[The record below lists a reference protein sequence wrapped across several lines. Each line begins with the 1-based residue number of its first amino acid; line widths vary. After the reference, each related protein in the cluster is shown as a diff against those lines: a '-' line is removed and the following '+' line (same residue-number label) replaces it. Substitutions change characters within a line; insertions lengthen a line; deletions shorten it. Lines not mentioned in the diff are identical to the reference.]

1 MAATDRRSDAPI
13 SALAVDDDGLRIAG
27 RGDFAVNVVF
37 GEQRVLSFWLER
49 DTVERD
55 GDRFFAWPAQLRRFL
70 NGAVTVSLRSPVD
83 GSTWISTDAVL
94 GHGQGAVAVVDAQGR
109 PLGMDKSMKLHRLF
123 GDSDR
128 AAMEPLADA
137 LDDVI
142 AALERAGVQPFVA
155 YGTLLGAVRDG
166 DFIGHDSDADIGYV
180 SQHAHPV
187 DAILESFGLQRR
199 LLAMGYRVQRYSGL
213 GLKVLVREGESSWRG
228 LDVFGGF
235 LRDDM
240 LYLMGEVGHP
250 FRSEWLYPRGTARLG
265 DREVPVPAQPEH
277 LLEAMYGPSWRVP
290 DPAYKFSTPLSTQ
303 RRLDGWF
310 RGLRTGLEVR
320 WRRFRART
328 EPVTTAPSTFAA
340 WAQAQSPPD
349 ASFIDV
355 GCGRGLD
362 VVWLAEHTAA
372 PRVVGLDY
380 FAPDLRLAGRAVTAA
395 AGEARLDADRVE
407 LTWLNLGEVRS
418 VMETIARLSRTAGPR
433 VVLAHH
439 LLDATEAHARSN
451 FLRLARVL
459 SRDGGRCFLQVQ
471 VAPTARSAALRL
483 RTLERDA
490 LAALIAAAGG
500 TIEQELLASELEVGL
515 AGPDDEGAAAP
526 AIMRMVVSWRR

>member
-1 MAATDRRSDAPI
+1 MAATDRRPDAPI
-13 SALAVDDDGLRIAG
+13 SALVVDDDGLRIEG

-49 DTVERD
+49 DTVARD
-55 GDRFFAWPAQLRRFL
+55 GTRFFAWPAQLKRFL

-83 GSTWISTDAVL
+83 GSTWISADAVL
-94 GHGQGAVAVVDAQGR
+94 GDGQGVVAVVDGQGR

-128 AAMEPLADA
+128 TAMEPLAAA
-137 LDDVI
+137 LDDVL

-187 DAILESFGLQRR
+187 DAIRESFALQRR

-250 FRSEWLYPRGTARLG
+250 FRSEWLHPRGTARLG
-265 DREVPVPAQPEH
+265 EREVPVPAQPEH

-290 DPAYKFSTPLSTQ
+290 DPAYKFTTLVSTQ

-320 WRRFRART
+320 WRRFRARS
-328 EPVTTAPSTFAA
+328 EPVATAPSTFAA
-340 WAQAQSPPD
+340 WAHAQSP
-349 ASFIDV
+349 AGACFVDV

-362 VVWLAEHTAA
+362 VVWLAERGDAA
-372 PRVVGLDY
+372 RVVGLDY
-380 FAPDLRLAGRAVTAA
+380 FAPDLRLAERGVGAA
-395 AGEARLDADRVE
+395 AGEGRVVRDRVE
-407 LTWLNLGEVRS
+407 LTWLNLAEIRS
-418 VMETIARLSRTAGPR
+418 VMETIARLSRTPGPR

-439 LLDATEAHARSN
+439 VLDATEAHARRN

-459 SRDGGRCFLQVQ
+459 TREGGRCFLQVQ
-471 VAPTARSAALRL
+471 VAPTARSRAWRL
-483 RTLERDA
+483 RALDRDE

-500 TIEQELLASELEVGL
+500 TIEHELLTSELEVGL
-515 AGPDDEGAAAP
+515 ADPEDEGAAAP
-526 AIMRMVVSWRR
+526 AIMRMVVSWHR